1 MTAWAQRERL
11 AIGIEPID
19 AIFGTRV
26 TRAIHVDVERPG
38 EPAVRSDT
46 EGFRR
51 RAGRDR
57 PPMSRNDSGRHAMLL
72 RGEFASG
79 AVTSVQLRLY
89 DRHRRWVPR
98 RIEVPLPA
106 TTEVSTA
113 GRIRRPVLY
122 PGVAWDL
129 PGGATTL
136 RGCVR
141 LGAGKAPVR
150 WAWIEVRR
158 PDADD
163 IVLRTRADDRGEF
176 LLLAGPKT
184 VMDRELGS
192 TFELVVRVFGPS
204 TPAKPAAGEPDPL
217 WDLPLETL
225 APPGTADDPIAAGR
239 PTLPGQL
246 PIGWKQL
253 GEARVTLIPGRMV
266 HAPTSFDF

>member
-1 MTAWAQRERL
+1 MTEWAQRERL
-11 AIGIEPID
+11 ALGIEPTD
-19 AIFGTRV
+19 AIFGSRV

-38 EPAVRSDT
+38 ESAVRSDA

-72 RGEFASG
+72 RGELG
-79 AVTSVQLRLY
+79 TSVRVRLY

-98 RIEVPLPA
+98 RIEVPLPPA
-106 TTEVSTA
+106 ADMSTS
-113 GRIRRPVLY
+113 GRIRRPVLF

-129 PGGATTL
+129 PGGSTTL

-141 LGAGKAPVR
+141 LGAEKSPVR

-158 PDADD
+158 PGASE

-176 LLLAGPKT
+176 LLLAGPTT
-184 VMDRELGS
+184 VLDIELDTS
-192 TFELVVRVFGPS
+192 FELAVRVFGPDK
-204 TPAKPAAGEPDPL
+204 PPKPAAGESDPL
-217 WDLPLETL
+217 WDLPIETL
-225 APPGTADDPIAAGR
+225 MPPGTASDPIAEGR

-246 PIGWKQL
+246 PTGWKQL

-266 HAPTSFDF
+266 HDPTSFDF